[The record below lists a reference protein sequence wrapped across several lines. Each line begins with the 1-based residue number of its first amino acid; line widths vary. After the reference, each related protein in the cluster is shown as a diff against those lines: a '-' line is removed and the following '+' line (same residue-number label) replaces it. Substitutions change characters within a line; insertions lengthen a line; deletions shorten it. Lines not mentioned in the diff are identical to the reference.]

1 MVENGKTSPF
11 KSNAY
16 LILGLEQVV
25 LLYFSTG
32 SQWIN
37 VKNIKEDTYR
47 YYSEWFL
54 GRSQEIVLTAA
65 APFHIDFSW
74 YLLSTQAIL
83 LHSLY
88 FSIFREDNMEFLLVS
103 AGGNCIFPSVF
114 L

>member
-1 MVENGKTSPF
+1 MLANGKNSHF
-11 KSNAY
+11 KSNDY
-16 LILGLEQVV
+16 FIWGLEQVV